1 MFILALSFA
10 SFSKALAGT
19 YMKTSITQIERR
31 FELSSTHIGLIDSS
45 FEMGTTTFNSGM
57 FFLIM
62 IFHTGQINLFSVV
75 FILFYL
81 VDFIGVRQPAVP
93 GGGQP
98 FWGQTASTQ
107 TYFGGLFPHGSW
119 IFPHG
124 PDTLLHGE
132 VHINKS

>member
-57 FFLIM
+57 FF
-62 IFHTGQINLFSVV
+62 
-75 FILFYL
+75 FYY
-81 VDFIGVRQPAVP
+81 DFPQR
-93 GGGQP
+93 
-98 FWGQTASTQ
+98 S
-107 TYFGGLFPHGSW
+107 
-119 IFPHG
+119 
-124 PDTLLHGE
+124 
-132 VHINKS
+132 N